1 MIDLYKGDYLEV
13 ATPMVDD
20 NINNEYENFIG
31 HNQATSDAFEEW
43 AKEHIFICHF
53 TVMEIDEGLYGETIF
68 VCKHCGHTV
77 DTDGFKID
85 V

>member
-1 MIDLYKGDYLEV
+1 MSKIDLDEIEF
-13 ATPMVDD
+13 D
-20 NINNEYENFIG
+20 NFKG
-31 HNQATSDAFEEW
+31 HNKATSDAFEKWSES
-43 AKEHIFICHF
+43 HTYMCHF

-77 DTDGFKID
+77 DVDGCHID